1 MNQNI
6 YTKSYQNVFS
16 YKQANP
22 LVVNNQYDKEKSL
35 QRNNKRKSSDSKKS
49 VTFNENVQIEY
60 VESWKKYNTD
70 VSNETEYGKLKKEIM
85 ELKKNKQLGIN
96 NNECICIVF

>member
-49 VTFNENVQIEY
+49 GQGVDDGLRVVGVVAEAEEVDVLR
-60 VESWKKYNTD
+60 VEFHD
-70 VSNETEYGKLKKEIM
+70 AVHRHGGVEGLARHDM
-85 ELKKNKQLGIN
+85 
-96 NNECICIVF
+96 